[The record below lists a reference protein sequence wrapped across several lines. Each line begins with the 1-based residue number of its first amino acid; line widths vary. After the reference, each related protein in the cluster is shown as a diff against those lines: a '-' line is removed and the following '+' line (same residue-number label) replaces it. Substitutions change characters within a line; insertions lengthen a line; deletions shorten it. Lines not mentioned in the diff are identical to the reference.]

1 MRRSFR
7 WLLAL
12 LVLALVVVGT
22 VRLLANRK
30 AQQASTAAA
39 LAASTEISVTLAPT
53 DVVRAGMQDL
63 VRTLPLSGSLR
74 AVDSA
79 VVKAR
84 VAGEITG
91 LTVREGDAVTAGQVI
106 ARIEPA
112 EYRLRVRQVQ
122 EQADA
127 ARAQAE
133 VTQRA
138 YDNNK
143 ALVAQGF
150 ISTTALDA
158 SQSNLNSALATHRAA
173 LAAVDVARKTLDD
186 TVLRSPLS
194 GLVAQRMVQPGERV
208 GADTRVVEVVDLSRL
223 EVEATLAA
231 ADSVA
236 VRVGQ
241 RATLEIEG
249 SGSASQPAT
258 MTVPGDAANA
268 GSANGAADRF
278 TGATVV
284 RVNPSAQAGSRS
296 VLVYLRLDR
305 PAGFRQGLFAQ
316 GTIEIGRIRA
326 VALPLSAVRID
337 KPAPYVQVVV
347 DGRIAHRPVQTGQRG
362 SSAPSGTPQGTPTTQ
377 GRSQPLVEVSGVEE
391 GALVVSGAVGPLR
404 EGTAVRLAGDSAAP
418 PAAAPASGAVP
429 LAAQA
434 SPAVTP

>member
-1 MRRSFR
+1 MRKSLK

-12 LVLALVVVGT
+12 LVLALAVAGAM
-22 VRLLANRK
+22 RLLANRK
-30 AQQASTAAA
+30 AQQASTAA
-39 LAASTEISVTLAPT
+39 LAASTETYVTLAPT

-79 VVKAR
+79 VLKAR
-84 VAGEITG
+84 VAGELTG

-106 ARIEPA
+106 ARIEPT
-112 EYRLRVRQVQ
+112 EYRSRVRQTQ
-122 EQADA
+122 EQADS

-150 ISTTALDA
+150 ISGTALDA

-208 GADTRVVEVVDLSRL
+208 SIDTRVIEVVDLSRL

-236 VRVGQ
+236 VQVGQ

-249 SGSASQPAT
+249 SGSALQPVAAT
-258 MTVPGDAANA
+258 APGDAGSSSNRTSGTGANA
-268 GSANGAADRF
+268 ATDRS
-278 TGATVV
+278 TGASVV

-305 PAGFRQGLFAQ
+305 STGFRQGLFAQ

-326 VALPLSAVRID
+326 MALPLSAVRVD
-337 KPAPYVQVVV
+337 KPEPYVQVVV
-347 DGRIAHRPVQTGQRG
+347 DGRIAHRPVRTGQRG
-362 SSAPSGTPQGTPTTQ
+362 SGTSGTQGI
-377 GRSQPLVEVSGVEE
+377 SQPLIEVSGIED
-391 GALVVSGAVGPLR
+391 GALVVAGAVGSLR
-404 EGTAVRLAGDSAAP
+404 EGTAVRLAGDAAKLP
-418 PAAAPASGAVP
+418 P
-429 LAAQA
+429 AAQA
-434 SPAVTP
+434 SSATPAATP

>member
-1 MRRSFR
+1 MRKSLK

-12 LVLALVVVGT
+12 LVLVLAVAGAM
-22 VRLLANRK
+22 RLLAYRK
-30 AQQASTAAA
+30 AQQAATSASAT
-39 LAASTEISVTLAPT
+39 ASTETYVTLAPT

-74 AVDSA
+74 AVDS
-79 VVKAR
+79 VVLKAR
-84 VAGEITG
+84 VAGELTG

-106 ARIEPA
+106 ARIEPT
-112 EYRLRVRQVQ
+112 EYRSRVRQAQ

-150 ISTTALDA
+150 ISGTALDA

-208 GADTRVVEVVDLSRL
+208 SIDTRVIEVVNLSRL
-223 EVEATLAA
+223 EIEATLAA

-236 VRVGQ
+236 VKVGQ

-249 SGSASQPAT
+249 SGSAPQPAAVIT
-258 MTVPGDAANA
+258 PGDAGNPGSSNMGGAGANA
-268 GSANGAADRF
+268 ATDRS
-278 TGATVV
+278 TGASVV

-305 PAGFRQGLFAQ
+305 STGFRQGLFAQ
-316 GTIEIGRIRA
+316 GTIEIDRIRTM
-326 VALPLSAVRID
+326 ALPLSAVRVD
-337 KPAPYVQVVV
+337 KPGPYVQVVV
-347 DGRIAHRPVQTGQRG
+347 DGRIAHRPVRTGQRG
-362 SSAPSGTPQGTPTTQ
+362 SGTPDTQ
-377 GRSQPLVEVSGVEE
+377 GVSQPLIEVSGVEDS
-391 GALVVSGAVGPLR
+391 ALVVAGAVGSLR
-404 EGTAVRLAGDSAAP
+404 EGTAVRLAGDAATP
-418 PAAAPASGAVP
+418 SPAMPAA
-429 LAAQA
+429 
-434 SPAVTP
+434 TP

>member
-1 MRRSFR
+1 MRKSLK

-12 LVLALVVVGT
+12 LVLALAVAGAM
-22 VRLLANRK
+22 RLLANRK
-30 AQQASTAAA
+30 AQQASTAA
-39 LAASTEISVTLAPT
+39 LAASTETYVTLAPT

-79 VVKAR
+79 VLKAR
-84 VAGEITG
+84 VAGELTG

-106 ARIEPA
+106 ARIEPT
-112 EYRLRVRQVQ
+112 EYRSRVRQTQ
-122 EQADA
+122 EQADS

-150 ISTTALDA
+150 ISGTALDA

-208 GADTRVVEVVDLSRL
+208 SIDTRVIEVVDLSRL

-236 VRVGQ
+236 VQVGQ

-249 SGSASQPAT
+249 SGSAQQPAAA
-258 MTVPGDAANA
+258 MAPGDAGSSSSRSSNTTGTGTNA
-268 GSANGAADRF
+268 ATDRF
-278 TGATVV
+278 TGASVV

-305 PAGFRQGLFAQ
+305 STGFRQGLFAQ
-316 GTIEIGRIRA
+316 GTIEIGRIRTM
-326 VALPLSAVRID
+326 ALPLSAVRVD
-337 KPAPYVQVVV
+337 KPEPYVQVVI
-347 DGRIAHRPVQTGQRG
+347 DGRIAHRPVRTGQRG
-362 SSAPSGTPQGTPTTQ
+362 SGTPDKQGI
-377 GRSQPLVEVSGVEE
+377 SQPLIEVSGVED
-391 GALVVSGAVGPLR
+391 GALVAAGAVGALR
-404 EGTAVRLAGDSAAP
+404 EGTAVRLAGDAATLP
-418 PAAAPASGAVP
+418 PAAPASSATP
-429 LAAQA
+429 LASSAT
-434 SPAVTP
+434 PAATP